1 MKFSYKQD
9 TDILSSVNGDI
20 YLIDGDKD
28 ILRFPLVKDG
38 DELDIEIEVRDD
50 NYGTRWLYVSED
62 GHGEISVI
70 KPRFVDPSTA
80 YDYGKYGWTY
90 LDQKDMDLLGLG
102 EMECGLYNIKIIIN
116 GN

>member
-1 MKFSYKQD
+1 MRFVYERETD
-9 TDILSSVNGDI
+9 TLSSENGRI
-20 YLIDGDKD
+20 FLIDDDKD
-28 ILRFPLVKDG
+28 ILGFPLVEDG
-38 DELDIEIEVRDD
+38 DELDIEIEERNDD
-50 NYGTRWLYVSED
+50 HGTRWLYVSED

-80 YDYGKYGWTY
+80 YDYGKYGWVY
-90 LDQKDMDLLGLG
+90 LNPKDMELLGLG